1 MKLTVKTTKDKYA
14 IEVEDGADVK
24 ILRQKVADE
33 AKAPLEQIC
42 LIFAGKILKDG
53 ETLESHGLKDGL
65 VLHLVIRGANKS
77 ADSAS
82 NAGTATVQGSG
93 TATQQQSQQQQGMGP
108 AAANPSSLPNLFG
121 LNDDVGLGG
130 LGVDGGSFQEI
141 QQRVQ
146 QAVMANPDLMRQL
159 MENPLVQSV
168 MTNPH
173 YLRTIIN
180 ANPQMREIIE
190 RNPEFGHV
198 LNNPEVLR
206 QTMQI
211 ARNPAAFQEMMRN
224 QDRALSNLESI
235 PGGYNQLR
243 RMYTDL
249 HEPMLNAASEQ
260 FGGNPFAAL
269 AGAANTDNESNT
281 RSTPATT
288 ENRDPLPNPWA
299 TNTARAGG
307 PGAGTGFS
315 PRDRDSVTNQPS
327 IESVLSELRA
337 NPEMMQSLTSPRM
350 ETLIQ
355 SLWSNPALAEQ
366 LIASNPL
373 FANNPAGQARM
384 RQMMPQFLEEMRN
397 PQLRELL
404 SNPQALDAIQRIRDD
419 VTQLSRIAPNLFNP
433 GQQGQT
439 TLAGGAVGSVAASD
453 APARTTSTTT
463 PSTTPASAAPAGGNL
478 ADPDALGNLMA
489 NLLQGGLGSG
499 NQPPEERF
507 RTQLE
512 QLAAMGFVNREANI
526 RALIASFGDVNG
538 AIERLL
544 QSQ

>member
-1 MKLTVKTTKDKYA
+1 M
-14 IEVEDGADVK
+14 EVEDGADVK

-53 ETLESHGLKDGL
+53 ETLESHGLKEGL
-65 VLHLVIRGANKS
+65 VLHLVIRGSNKAAAPS
-77 ADSAS
+77 S
-82 NAGTATVQGSG
+82 NTDNSSTTGTG
-93 TATQQQSQQQQGMGP
+93 TSTQQQQATGS
-108 AAANPSSLPNLFG
+108 AASNSGGILNLLG
-121 LNDDVGLGG
+121 LVGLAGLGNLGG
-130 LGVDGGSFQEI
+130 LSSVGADGGSFQAIEQRM
-141 QQRVQ
+141 QQE
-146 QAVMANPDLMRQL
+146 VMNNPELMQQL
-159 MENPLVQSV
+159 MDNPIIQS
-168 MTNPH
+168 MISNPEF
-173 YLRTIIN
+173 LRTMIN
-180 ANPQMREIIE
+180 ANPQMRAIIE

-206 QTMQI
+206 QTMQM

-249 HEPMLNAASEQ
+249 QEPMLNAASEQ

-269 AGAANTDNESNT
+269 SNNSNSDSDNST
-281 RSTPATT
+281 RLTPSTT

-299 TNTARAGG
+299 ANAPQAGSTG
-307 PGAGTGFS
+307 GGAGS
-315 PRDRDSVTNQPS
+315 PLGGIRGGMESMMNQPGIQS
-327 IESVLSELRA
+327 LLSQLQS
-337 NPEMMQSLTSPRM
+337 NPEMMQSMMSSPYM
-350 ETLIQ
+350 ETLMR
-355 SLWSNPALAEQ
+355 SLTNSPALAEQ

-373 FANNPAGQARM
+373 FANNPAMQEQM
-384 RQMMPQFLEEMRN
+384 RQMMPEFLEQMRN
-397 PQLRELL
+397 PQMRDLL
-404 SNPQALDAIQRIRDD
+404 TNPQALEAIQRIQDSMS
-419 VTQLSRIAPNLFNP
+419 QLSRIAPGVFP
-433 GQQGQT
+433 TGQQT
-439 TLAGGAVGSVAASD
+439 TLTGGAVAASE
-453 APARTTSTTT
+453 T
-463 PSTTPASAAPAGGNL
+463 AAPASSPSARPATNGSPSGNT
-478 ADPDALGNLMA
+478 ADPDALGSLMA
-489 NLLQGGLGSG
+489 NLLQGGLGTG
-499 NQPPEERF
+499 AQPPEERF